1 MTTLLLAT
9 AALLGALA
17 FFEPCTIATHTLFS
31 ARSHR
36 ASRVQCCRGLLGVWL
51 SRSVLLTGLLTAAVV
66 LTDAPAWGPLTPSII
81 LAAMAT
87 LYIVSRFIYIPIP
100 HLAFH
105 KLLPGGAHLPHAI
118 QLGLTLPAC
127 TLPLVIVVAG
137 IAISVDSLPLAV
149 AAGLLF
155 AGLFTLPMAIAS
167 LKGIHGDGADLLQRA
182 AKASPFVTAFL
193 LYGMA
198 LALLM
203 PTIHIDPDSLKAI
216 LAEASLAGIGL
227 AFLAGFV
234 FSFNPVSFA
243 AIPVVLAY
251 VTKTHGAPSPQTPN
265 AKARRALLLGA
276 SFVAGM
282 LLTHAVLG
290 GAAAL
295 GGDWAQK
302 IMGRH
307 WGLLLGPLL
316 ILLGL
321 MWPGW
326 LKIRL
331 PWLALRGKRV
341 SGPWGAF
348 LLGIPF
354 SVAVC
359 PFCTPALLVS
369 LTASAAIGSVSFG
382 AGLLLAFAAGR
393 SIPIIIG
400 AWSMGWLESLR
411 VFSRHQKRVEIVAGV
426 ILIVTGLYLINEY
439 LFVIG

>member
-1 MTTLLLAT
+1 MMALLLAS
-9 AALLGALA
+9 AALLGLLA

-36 ASRVQCCRGLLGVWL
+36 VGGAQRYHGLLSIWL
-51 SRSVLLTGLLTAAVV
+51 TRSLLLIGLFTGAVALTEP
-66 LTDAPAWGPLTPSII
+66 PAWGPYTPSYI
-81 LAAMAT
+81 LAVMAT
-87 LYIVSRFIYIPIP
+87 VYIVSRFVYLPVP

-105 KLLPGGAHLPHAI
+105 RLLPGGKRLPASI
-118 QLGLTLPAC
+118 RLGLTLPAC
-127 TLPLVIVVAG
+127 TLPLVIVVTG
-137 IAISVDSLPLAV
+137 IAISADSLPLAM

-155 AGLFTLPMAIAS
+155 ATLFTLPMVLTS
-167 LKGIHGDGADLLQRA
+167 LKGLHANGVDLLQRA
-182 AKASPFVTAFL
+182 ATASPFLTAFL
-193 LYGMA
+193 LYGLA
-198 LALLM
+198 LALL
-203 PTIHIDPDSLKAI
+203 PEVSLDTSGLEAALSKA
-216 LAEASLAGIGL
+216 SFAGIGI

-251 VTKTHGAPSPQTPN
+251 VTKAHEE
-265 AKARRALLLGA
+265 RHALLLGGA
-276 SFVAGM
+276 FVAGM

-295 GGDWAQK
+295 GGDWARE

-307 WGLLLGPLL
+307 WGLVLGPAL
-316 ILLGL
+316 IVLGL

-326 LKIRL
+326 LRLRL
-331 PWLALRGKRV
+331 PWLAMRGRKV
-341 SGPWGAF
+341 NGPWGAF

-354 SVAVC
+354 SIAVC

-369 LTASAAIGSVSFG
+369 LTASAAIGSVAYG
-382 AGLLLAFAAGR
+382 TALLLAFAAGR

-411 VFSRHQKRVEIVAGV
+411 VLSRHQKTVEVIAGV
-426 ILIVTGLYLINEY
+426 TLIVTGLYLINEY
-439 LFVIG
+439 LFIV

>member
-1 MTTLLLAT
+1 MTALLLAS
-9 AALLGALA
+9 AALLGTLA

-36 ASRVQCCRGLLGVWL
+36 EGGARCCRSLFSVWLTRSLLLVGLL
-51 SRSVLLTGLLTAAVV
+51 SAAVA
-66 LTDAPAWGPLTPSII
+66 LTEPPAWGSYTPSLI

-87 LYIVSRFIYIPIP
+87 IYIVSRFVYLPIP

-105 KLLPGGAHLPHAI
+105 RLLPGGERLPASI
-118 QLGLTLPAC
+118 RLGLTLPAC
-127 TLPLVIVVAG
+127 TLPLVIVVTG
-137 IAISVDSLPLAV
+137 IAISADSLPLAM

-155 AGLFTLPMAIAS
+155 ATLFTLPMVLTS
-167 LKGIHGDGADLLQRA
+167 LKGLHADGVDLLQRA
-182 AKASPFVTAFL
+182 ATASPFLTAFM
-193 LYGMA
+193 LYGLA
-198 LALLM
+198 LALL
-203 PTIHIDPDSLKAI
+203 PEVSLDTSSLEAT
-216 LAEASLAGIGL
+216 LSEASLAGIGI

-243 AIPVVLAY
+243 SIPVVLAY
-251 VTKTHGAPSPQTPN
+251 VTKAHDAPHG
-265 AKARRALLLGA
+265 KERRALLLGGA
-276 SFVAGM
+276 FVAGM

-295 GGDWAQK
+295 GGDWAK
-302 IMGRH
+302 EIMGRH
-307 WGLLLGPLL
+307 WGMVLGPVL
-316 ILLGL
+316 IVLGL

-326 LKIRL
+326 LKLRL
-331 PWLALRGKRV
+331 PWLAMRGRKV

-354 SVAVC
+354 SIAVC

-369 LTASAAIGSVSFG
+369 LTASAAIGSVAFG
-382 AGLLLAFAAGR
+382 TALLLAFAAGR

-411 VFSRHQKRVEIVAGV
+411 ILSRHQKTVEVIAGV
-426 ILIVTGLYLINEY
+426 TMIVTGLYLINEY
-439 LFVIG
+439 LFII